1 MLSCLVCDLRNI
13 PSLKEVELKNL
24 KAKVYPLINKYVSL
38 RICKLYYLL
47 KLASRKTINELGK
60 KVQNR
65 DNSIEPINVPHY
77 LIEIDDMQFAQK
89 FLRV

>member
-24 KAKVYPLINKYVSL
+24 KAKVYPLINKYVLL
-38 RICKLYYLL
+38 RICKLFYLL

-77 LIEIDDMQFAQK
+77 LIEIDDMQFA
-89 FLRV
+89 

>member
-13 PSLKEVELKNL
+13 PSLKEVELKKL
-24 KAKVYPLINKYVSL
+24 KAKVYPLINKYVLL

-60 KVQNR
+60 K
-65 DNSIEPINVPHY
+65 NS
-77 LIEIDDMQFAQK
+77 K
-89 FLRV
+89 

>member
-24 KAKVYPLINKYVSL
+24 KAKVYPLINKYVLL
-38 RICKLYYLL
+38 RICKLFYLL

-65 DNSIEPINVPHY
+65 DNSIEPINAHY

>member
-60 KVQNR
+60 KVQKRN
-65 DNSIEPINVPHY
+65 NSLEPIKVPH
-77 LIEIDDMQFAQK
+77 LQCNLVFT
-89 FLRV
+89 